1 MNQSS
6 VFVWSAVAFG
16 TVSSIGIVILCA
28 SILVRGESPWL
39 LPGMVFGSAVFLSV
53 PSVLLLIWGRRVVNR
68 ESASKRTV
76 VKNAIRIAV
85 APLVVCAIGLVLGFL
100 IIFLFPSG
108 MAG

>member
-1 MNQSS
+1 MNQSNI
-6 VFVWSAVAFG
+6 FVWSAVAFG

-28 SILVRGESPWL
+28 SILTRGESPWL

-53 PSVLLLIWGRRVVNR
+53 PSVLLLIWGRRVVKR

-76 VKNAIRIAV
+76 VKTAIRIAI

-100 IIFLFPSG
+100 IIFLFPPG
-108 MAG
+108 MAE